1 MLKIIF
7 CNRLRSCENA
17 IGVMTK
23 LQTSLVA
30 EESWV
35 DGAAEK
41 LASLPTATS
50 AYELDVSIS
59 LVPKYYQNHIEILL
73 SYYKVFIVRK
83 HRHFLDFRN
92 HLLIMSY
99 TSHFSYHSLVY
110 QNLFSLFCVYEFV
123 CKYNF
128 IDLSNIFLYLI
139 LCVWAAE
146 ITFLYFFCTNS
157 KYKRLTQGS
166 RTI

>member
-1 MLKIIF
+1 MF
-7 CNRLRSCENA
+7 YWYRLRSCENA

-30 EESWV
+30 EETWV

-59 LVPKYYQNHIEILL
+59 FVPKHNQNHIEIFLFL
-73 SYYKVFIVRK
+73 KIFIGRK
-83 HRHFLDFRN
+83 HKHFLDFRN
-92 HLLIMSY
+92 HFCSFMSY

-110 QNLFSLFCVYEFV
+110 QIFSSIYLFCVYEFV

-128 IDLSNIFLYLI
+128 IDLSNLVFIFNIVCLGGGNYYFFLYYL
-139 LCVWAAE
+139 
-146 ITFLYFFCTNS
+146 
-157 KYKRLTQGS
+157 
-166 RTI
+166 